1 MIKRSNGDS
10 PERVAIVHWAARI
23 GAVTAE
29 AAADHL
35 DATTASARARLLAA
49 ERAQLLARQR
59 PLAGAPSLYT
69 VTATG
74 LRVAGMGRL
83 GPCRVSASNAR
94 HLIACAWVAAA
105 LERCYPHQR
114 VMGEREL
121 RQDES
126 ARGGEL
132 ASALI
137 GIGADGR
144 RLLHRP
150 DLVVLPCV
158 EEDALPVAV
167 EVELSVK
174 SPRRLAGICRAWAR
188 CRCVAGTLYIAPPQV
203 RRAVERAVDEIGASE
218 RIIVIGLDA
227 LPRRREGAA

>member
-1 MIKRSNGDS
+1 
-10 PERVAIVHWAARI
+10 
-23 GAVTAE
+23 
-29 AAADHL
+29 
-35 DATTASARARLLAA
+35 
-49 ERAQLLARQR
+49 
-59 PLAGAPSLYT
+59 
-69 VTATG
+69 
-74 LRVAGMGRL
+74 
-83 GPCRVSASNAR
+83 
-94 HLIACAWVAAA
+94 
-105 LERCYPHQR
+105 
-114 VMGEREL
+114 MGEREL

-174 SPRRLAGICRAWAR
+174 SPRRLADICRAWAR
-188 CRCVAGTLYIAPPQV
+188 SRCVAGVLYLVSPGV
-203 RRAVERAVDEIGASE
+203 GRAVERAVDETQASE
-218 RIIVIGLDA
+218 RIVVIGLDA
-227 LPRRREGAA
+227 LPRRRERSRERTVPRDA